1 MEYKIALGCT
11 AQNGRLRTMRI
22 SSPSVAFPEEF
33 SGFHD
38 RNPIGKFGDESFAET
53 SK

>member
-1 MEYKIALGCT
+1 MRGKIALDCIT
-11 AQNGRLRTMRI
+11 AFGRLRTMRI